1 MSDTSTREH
10 EFKFLVPDDF
20 EMPGLDDLCARAGD
34 TVVEQTATYYDT
46 FDLRLAR
53 AGASLRFRDDDGW
66 TVKLPT
72 DDDTG
77 DAVALV
83 RSEFVFGGRA
93 AAPPTEALELVAAL
107 VRTARLAP
115 AARLRTVRHRAELR
129 TGPDA
134 VGTLTDDDC
143 TIVDGRVGGRFRE
156 IEFELAEDA
165 PSGTVHDVVERLRDA
180 GAADGEPLPKVVR
193 ALGPS
198 ATLPADVVSYSVG
211 KPATVDSVIRHAI
224 SDAVVKL
231 VANDPVVRIGDDPEG
246 VHQAR
251 VATRRLRSHLRTFR
265 ALLDPEWTESLR
277 EELGWLGDELGA
289 VRDADVLLGR
299 LDGRVSELEPDDGAA
314 AAPLLQRLRDDRESA
329 RAVLL
334 EGLRSDRYLQL
345 LDRLV
350 DAAQRPRVV
359 MLVGIDHQEMLRD
372 LVRAPWKHLRN
383 AVDDLPDP
391 SPDAALHAV
400 RIRAKRARYAAEV
413 VEPAFGKPARNFA
426 KAVTEVQDVLGEHQ
440 DAVVAATWLR
450 ANALQL
456 GDPRAVYVAGELG
469 AMERAAA
476 EASRQEW
483 PKVWKQASAKRLRAW
498 L

>member
-1 MSDTSTREH
+1 MGTATTREQ

-20 EMPGLDDLCARAGD
+20 EMPGLDDLCARGGD

-46 FDLRLAR
+46 TDLRLAR

-66 TVKLPT
+66 TVKLPS
-72 DDDTG
+72 DS
-77 DAVALV
+77 DAGNGSALV

-115 AARLRTVRHRAELR
+115 AARLRTVRRRAELR
-129 TGPDA
+129 AGPDP

-143 TIVDGRVGGRFRE
+143 TIVDGRVGGHFRE
-156 IEFELAEDA
+156 IEFELADDA
-165 PSGTVHDVVERLRDA
+165 PPATVHDVVDRLRDA

-193 ALGPS
+193 ALGPT

-211 KPATVDSVIRHAI
+211 TPPTVDAVIRHAI
-224 SDAVVKL
+224 SDAVAKL
-231 VANDPVVRIGDDPEG
+231 VANDPVVRIGEDPEG

-265 ALLDPEWTESLR
+265 ELLDPEWTQSLR
-277 EELGWLGDELGA
+277 DELGWLGDELGA
-289 VRDADVLLGR
+289 VRDADVLLMR
-299 LDGRVSELEPDDGAA
+299 LEDRVSELEPDDQAA
-314 AAPLLQRLRDDRESA
+314 AAPLLQRLVSDRESA

-359 MLVGIDHQEMLRD
+359 MLVGVDHEEMLRD

-413 VEPAFGKPARNFA
+413 VEPAFGKPARAFA

-440 DAVVAATWLR
+440 DSVVAAAWLR
-450 ANALQL
+450 ANALSL
-456 GDPRAVYVAGELG
+456 GDPSAVYVAGELG

-476 EASRQEW
+476 EESRAAW
-483 PKVWKQASAKRLRAW
+483 PQVWKRAHSKRLRDW